1 MSLFEYLMVLV
12 SIVMGLGI
20 TQVLRGLSKIARS
33 RSAYSVL
40 TLWALLLFYQHVQ
53 SWWARWD
60 LNEVATRNQRYFTL
74 TVLIPCSLFGAT
86 ELLLPMGATPETD
99 WRTHFFSVRRWF
111 FVLMIAFSVIATLE
125 TRILLGVPMSH
136 PYRLTQLA
144 ILTLL
149 AIGLVSGNQ
158 RIQPWLAGGAIG
170 VAVSGQILFRLLP
183 GLD

>member
-1 MSLFEYLMVLV
+1 MSMFEYLMVLV

-40 TLWALLLFYQHVQ
+40 TLWALLLFYLHVQ
-53 SWWARWD
+53 SWWALWD
-60 LNEVATRNQRYFTL
+60 LNEVATWNQLYFTMI
-74 TVLIPCSLFGAT
+74 VLIPCSLFGAT

-111 FVLMIAFSVIATLE
+111 FVLMITFSVMTALWTH
-125 TRILLGVPMSH
+125 ILLGVPMSH

-144 ILTLL
+144 IFTLL
-149 AIGLVSGNQ
+149 AIGLVSGNS
-158 RIQPWLAGGAIG
+158 RIQPWLAGGTLGAL
-170 VAVSGQILFRLLP
+170 VSGQILFRLLP
-183 GLD
+183 GLS

>member
-1 MSLFEYLMVLV
+1 MSMFEYLMVLV

-33 RSAYSVL
+33 RSAYSAL
-40 TLWALLLFYQHVQ
+40 TLWALLLFYLHVQ
-53 SWWARWD
+53 VWWALWD
-60 LNEVATRNQRYFTL
+60 LNEVAAWNQFYFTL
-74 TVLIPCSLFGAT
+74 IVLIPCSLFGAT
-86 ELLLPMGATPETD
+86 ELLLPMGATPETN

-111 FVLMIAFSVIATLE
+111 FALMIAFTVIATLE

-136 PYRLTQLA
+136 PYRLMQFA